1 MRGVAGLKIDRRGAL
16 SLHINCPN
24 LQQTCDMC
32 KADTEQPIKTKKLQ
46 LLPTTEETE
55 LEFTKFTA
63 S

>member
-1 MRGVAGLKIDRRGAL
+1 MRGDAGLKIDRRGVL
-16 SLHINCPN
+16 NLHINCPN

-46 LLPTTEETE
+46 LLQETE